1 MKKRILACLIPALLL
16 CPPAFAAAAADQDEA
31 LRAEYQAMLEEAERT
46 REGALAAREEAI
58 KVAEMARETARMEAE
73 LAREE
78 AEMSRLESQRST
90 ETAEQR
96 RSAAERAQ
104 RERAVRQEE
113 MERAREE
120 LSKAHREMREAT
132 REVARAHRE
141 LAVQDRMHRSVQVVN
156 LGDRAVIGLVMGKA
170 TAEGVEIIAV
180 SPDGP
185 AERAGLQAGDIMVSI
200 SGEDLAKSTSAR
212 QAVQDVMDE
221 VEDGEELPIV
231 VRRDEETQELTVT
244 AEVREPTSWQTMIRL
259 PEIEV
264 VEGVPSERR
273 VIVETIEVPE
283 IDHEALHNHVAELT
297 ERLKAREFSY
307 HSSDSGDF
315 EYEGS
320 FDVEIDDFSD
330 FAGHAMREANVWFG
344 LPYSQGL
351 ELAAVNEGLGAYF
364 KTDYGVLVIKAKEDN
379 AYQLESGDVILK
391 VDARPVESPAD
402 MMRALR
408 EIEPGDEIEIEIKR
422 ERRDRTLNVVM
433 PENRLGYLGTFPHH

>member
-1 MKKRILACLIPALLL
+1 MNKRILACLIPALLL
-16 CPPAFAAAAADQDEA
+16 CPPAFAAEAADQDEA
-31 LRAEYQAMLEEAERT
+31 LKAEYQARLEEAERT
-46 REGALAAREEAI
+46 REGARAAREEAM
-58 KVAEMARETARMEAE
+58 KVAEMARETARLEAE

-78 AEMSRLESQRST
+78 AEMSRRESQRSM

-96 RSAAERAQ
+96 SSAAEQAK

-113 MERAREE
+113 IDSAREE
-120 LSKAHREMREAT
+120 LSKAHRELREAS
-132 REVARAHRE
+132 RQVAQAHRE
-141 LAVQDRMHRSVQVVN
+141 LTVQDRIHRSVRFVN

-185 AERAGLQAGDIMVSI
+185 AERAGLQPGDLMLSI
-200 SGEDLAKSTSAR
+200 RGEDLAKGPSAR

-221 VEDGEELPIV
+221 VEEGEELPVV
-231 VRRDEETQELTVT
+231 VRRNQETLELTVT
-244 AEVREPTSWQTMIRL
+244 AEVREPTSWQTMIRI

-264 VEGVPSERR
+264 VEGLASEPRI
-273 VIVETIEVPE
+273 IVETIEVPE
-283 IDHEALHNHVAELT
+283 IDQDALHNHVAELT
-297 ERLKAREFSY
+297 ERLKAREFIY

-315 EYEGS
+315 EYEGT
-320 FDVEIDDFSD
+320 FDVEIDDYSD
-330 FAGHAMREANVWFG
+330 FAGHAMREANIWFG

-351 ELAAVNEGLGAYF
+351 DLAAVNEGLGAYF
-364 KTDYGVLVIKAKEDN
+364 KTDRGVLVIKAKEDN

-391 VDARPVESPAD
+391 VDATPVDSPAD

-422 ERRDRTLNVVM
+422 NRRDRTLNVVM
-433 PENRLGYLGTFPHH
+433 PENRLGHLGTFPHH